1 MLTKT
6 AMQPV
11 VTGSLGHV
19 TTRNEARRDLVAR
32 WQGRG
37 DAGGRQGGPRG
48 AEGDDRHKSD
58 ALSGC
63 RKAGGAVG
71 GRVNDS
77 MLGGEAML
85 RSLGIV
91 PYEELVRRNRNAS
104 VLLESPSF
112 AGERGG
118 GCDDGAT
125 GAAGGAAPSVLR
137 LKELLERHYHMTA
150 DVQEKHAQKSAL

>member
-1 MLTKT
+1 
-6 AMQPV
+6 
-11 VTGSLGHV
+11 
-19 TTRNEARRDLVAR
+19 
-32 WQGRG
+32 
-37 DAGGRQGGPRG
+37 
-48 AEGDDRHKSD
+48 
-58 ALSGC
+58 
-63 RKAGGAVG
+63 
-71 GRVNDS
+71 

-137 LKELLERHYHMTA
+137 LKELLERHDHMTA
-150 DVQEKHAQKSAL
+150 DVQEKHTQKSASEEPPPFSLTATRLKN